1 MKTQHVFSASAAAV
15 LVVSMAAF
23 AETPQSASPSAQASQ
38 QPTTQANKQPETPVT
53 LVGCVMRETDY
64 RKAADSGKGGP
75 VGTGLGRGDEFVLV
89 NAKKTSSG
97 AAAAAPAD
105 CSSATP
111 TGEAYELSGSR
122 EKDLAQYVGR
132 AVEIRGTMKAAK
144 TEAGAAGEPK
154 PTGGFDPLK
163 QDLKLF
169 EVDVA
174 SFRPLPA
181 GQSAAAN
188 PPAAQAPSPAPP
200 SAQPAPAPQPAPATP
215 PSQQSAAAAPRQN
228 LPRTASPLPLGGLLG
243 LLSFVT
249 GLALR
254 RRA

>member
-1 MKTQHVFSASAAAV
+1 MKTQHVFSVSAAAV

-23 AETPQSASPSAQASQ
+23 AQTPQSASPSPQASQ

-89 NAKKTSSG
+89 NATKASG
-97 AAAAAPAD
+97 GGSAAAPAD

-111 TGEAYELSGSR
+111 TGEAYELAGSR
-122 EKDLAQYVGR
+122 EKDLGQYVGR
-132 AVEIRGTMKAAK
+132 PVEIRGTLKQAK
-144 TEAGAAGEPK
+144 TTTGAAGEPK

-181 GQSAAAN
+181 GRSAAAN

-200 SAQPAPAPQPAPATP
+200 AAQPAPAPQPAPATP
-215 PSQQSAAAAPRQN
+215 PSQPSASAAPRQN
-228 LPRTASPLPLGGLLG
+228 LPRTASPLPLAGLLG